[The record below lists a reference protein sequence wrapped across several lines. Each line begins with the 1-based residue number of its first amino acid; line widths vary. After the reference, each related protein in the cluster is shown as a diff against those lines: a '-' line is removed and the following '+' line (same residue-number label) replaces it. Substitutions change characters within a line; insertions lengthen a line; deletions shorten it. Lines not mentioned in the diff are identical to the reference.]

1 MKRLLSILFI
11 LLSSISFSQKQYNVL
26 DWKTDVTL
34 NTFLIQKM
42 HRQYSERRVEFNKA
56 IKSKKATETY
66 IENVRNKILKVV
78 GSFPE
83 KTSLNAKITGTIQ
96 RNGYKIEKIVYESF
110 TNHHVTANLYLPQ
123 RKGSLPAVLLFCGH
137 EDVSKATESYQK
149 TAILFALNGFVVF
162 VIDPIS
168 QSERYQLTDD
178 KGKPLTRGGTTEHS
192 LLNEASN
199 LLGTSTPADE
209 LWDNIRGLD
218 YLMTRKEVDTAR
230 IGCIGNSGG
239 GMQTIYFAGYDKR
252 VKIFAPCSYLAT
264 RERTLE
270 LTGPA
275 DGCAQMP
282 DEGKEQLE
290 LDDYLIAAAPKPI
303 LVLAGRY
310 DFIDYNGVLIAVDE
324 LKKIY
329 TALGQPQK
337 IKLFTYDDG
346 HGISRP
352 KREAAVTWFRKWF
365 YNDAAPVKEGDLQT
379 LTAKELFATT
389 TGQVST
395 AYENEVSIVKRNL
408 ALYDQLLASRKK
420 FLQQDRQTILNKI
433 KMLLTINDTTKK
445 VEVQLR
451 GIATKENI
459 SFQKL
464 ILRKENEIPLPV
476 LVTYP
481 RSPKKIMVWLS
492 DAGKSKL
499 ADSLNF
505 VQAYLN
511 EGYVLVFADLCGTGE
526 TEDKPA
532 LNEAKYYNKEYRNAM
547 LALHIGKSLVAQ
559 RVEDI
564 QTLIQFISGNEKLKK
579 LPIEVAASGL
589 VAVPA
594 LHAAL
599 LAKQIKKLTIYH
611 SIKSYKEI
619 LENPTEKNWYS
630 YVIPNVLKY
639 YDLADLVKLIGE
651 KEVSF
656 VE

>member
-310 DFIDYNGVLIAVDE
+310 DFIDYSGVLIAVDE

-329 TALGQPQK
+329 TALGQPQNN
-337 IKLFTYDDG
+337 
-346 HGISRP
+346 
-352 KREAAVTWFRKWF
+352 AV
-365 YNDAAPVKEGDLQT
+365 Y
-379 LTAKELFATT
+379 
-389 TGQVST
+389 
-395 AYENEVSIVKRNL
+395 
-408 ALYDQLLASRKK
+408 
-420 FLQQDRQTILNKI
+420 
-433 KMLLTINDTTKK
+433 
-445 VEVQLR
+445 LR
-451 GIATKENI
+451 
-459 SFQKL
+459 
-464 ILRKENEIPLPV
+464 
-476 LVTYP
+476 
-481 RSPKKIMVWLS
+481 
-492 DAGKSKL
+492 
-499 ADSLNF
+499 
-505 VQAYLN
+505 
-511 EGYVLVFADLCGTGE
+511 
-526 TEDKPA
+526 
-532 LNEAKYYNKEYRNAM
+532 
-547 LALHIGKSLVAQ
+547 
-559 RVEDI
+559 
-564 QTLIQFISGNEKLKK
+564 
-579 LPIEVAASGL
+579 
-589 VAVPA
+589 
-594 LHAAL
+594 
-599 LAKQIKKLTIYH
+599 
-611 SIKSYKEI
+611 
-619 LENPTEKNWYS
+619 
-630 YVIPNVLKY
+630 
-639 YDLADLVKLIGE
+639 
-651 KEVSF
+651 
-656 VE
+656 